1 MKVVGL
7 GGGHGL
13 SRALAALR
21 LLGECPT
28 AVVTVADDGGSSGRL
43 REEHGVVALG
53 DMRMAL
59 HTLAEHAGLAPLVQ
73 HRFGAGELKGH
84 ALGNLFLLALLE
96 MSSGDLVVAL
106 DRAAELLQ
114 CAGRVLPATTQTVQL
129 HAQVGD
135 HHVGG
140 QVRVATASGP
150 VHRVWLEPSAP
161 EACAPAVAAVEE
173 ADVVVLGP
181 GSLFTSILATLL
193 VPGIAAA
200 VTGGRARVILIG
212 NLLTQPGETSDF
224 DATGHVEALVAHVPG
239 LRIDT
244 VLLHEGPPA
253 AGAGRPLGTVVDHPA
268 ATSVVTGDLALR
280 GPDGDPVA
288 VHDPQRLAGALGPLL
303 AR

>member
-1 MKVVGL
+1 VNVVGL

-59 HTLAEHAGLAPLVQ
+59 HTLAEHPGLAPLVQ
-73 HRFGAGELKGH
+73 HRFGAGDLKGH
-84 ALGNLFLLALLE
+84 ALGNLVLLALVE
-96 MSSGDLVVAL
+96 MCDGDLVAAL
-106 DRAAELLQ
+106 DRAAGLLR
-114 CAGRVLPATTQTVQL
+114 CAGRVLPATTQAVQL

-135 HHVGG
+135 REVGG
-140 QVRVATASGP
+140 QVRVATASEP
-150 VHRVWLEPSAP
+150 VRRVWLEPASP
-161 EACAPAVAAVEE
+161 DACEPAVEALEQ

-193 VPGIAAA
+193 VPGIASA
-200 VTGGRARVILIG
+200 VTSGGARVIVIG

-224 DATGHVEALVAHVPG
+224 DAAAHVEALIAHVPD
-239 LRIDT
+239 LRVDT
-244 VLLHEGPPA
+244 VLLHDGPAVDGP
-253 AGAGRPLGTVVDHPA
+253 GRPLGTRVRHPA
-268 ATSVVTGDLALR
+268 VSRVVTADLALR
-280 GPDGDPVA
+280 GPDGQAVA
-288 VHDPQRLAGALGPLL
+288 VHDPQRLADALGPLL
-303 AR
+303 DP